1 MNILEKIAIFGLA
14 DDTNSRRSRDM
25 KEVTT
30 GRSSGSI
37 WHRVSSLWDTLG
49 LSVILGLI
57 MMFVG
62 SIGVNADFNQ
72 ELGPLIWAV
81 IICLGV
87 AYEKVASKGNA
98 AKTAGAGAAS
108 AAIAATIMNLKGVET
123 PDLILAVRFIFYP
136 FLAWTVVTLERLH
149 LASLASA
156 WKYLA
161 PLVLLPGNRGGAGRR
176 VVEGGRRGGLCGWLC
191 HDLAREES
199 ARPSKPRRRS
209 RSQRPKHDAVES
221 GKNSGVLCGSEQRR
235 GWLKDRVEGQR
246 RQVGL
251 VPEPLS

>member
-14 DDTNSRRSRDM
+14 DDTSSRRSRDM

-49 LSVILGLI
+49 LSMILGLI

-87 AYEKVASKGNA
+87 AYETVASKGDP
-98 AKTAGAGAAS
+98 AKTAGGSSTGAAAS
-108 AAIAATIMNLKGVET
+108 VAARAC
-123 PDLILAVRFIFYP
+123 
-136 FLAWTVVTLERLH
+136 
-149 LASLASA
+149 
-156 WKYLA
+156 A
-161 PLVLLPGNRGGAGRR
+161 P
-176 VVEGGRRGGLCGWLC
+176 
-191 HDLAREES
+191 
-199 ARPSKPRRRS
+199 KPCA
-209 RSQRPKHDAVES
+209 P
-221 GKNSGVLCGSEQRR
+221 
-235 GWLKDRVEGQR
+235 
-246 RQVGL
+246 
-251 VPEPLS
+251 

>member
-161 PLVLLPGNRGGAGRR
+161 PLVLLPGIA
-176 VVEGGRRGGLCGWLC
+176 
-191 HDLAREES
+191 
-199 ARPSKPRRRS
+199 
-209 RSQRPKHDAVES
+209 
-221 GKNSGVLCGSEQRR
+221 
-235 GWLKDRVEGQR
+235 
-246 RQVGL
+246 VGL
-251 VPEPLS
+251 EDGLWKGVAEVVFAAGCAMILHAKKVPAEQAAAPVPIAAA

>member
-14 DDTNSRRSRDM
+14 DDTSSRRSRDM

-49 LSVILGLI
+49 LSMILGLI

-87 AYEKVASKGNA
+87 AYETVASKGDP

-136 FLAWTVVTLERLH
+136 FLWTVVTLERLH

-161 PLVLLPGNRGGAGRR
+161 PLVLIPGIA
-176 VVEGGRRGGLCGWLC
+176 
-191 HDLAREES
+191 
-199 ARPSKPRRRS
+199 
-209 RSQRPKHDAVES
+209 
-221 GKNSGVLCGSEQRR
+221 
-235 GWLKDRVEGQR
+235 
-246 RQVGL
+246 VGL
-251 VPEPLS
+251 EDGLWKGIAEVVFAAGCAMILHAKKVPAEQAAAPAPIAAA